1 MGIVL
6 ISAYFASLSPLA
18 LFRAL
23 PGSIAQG
30 LIWGLLALGVYI
42 TYKLLDFADLSVD
55 GSFATGGA
63 VAVMLIRSDM
73 NPWVSLIF
81 AFAAGML
88 AGMVTGL
95 LHTKLG
101 IPPILAGILT
111 QIALYS
117 INLNIMGQSNQAISV
132 DKYSLAVSLRYVSGD
147 TAAKIK
153 VFTTCI
159 LFGVVIVAILYWY
172 FGTEQ
177 GHAIRATGCNPQMA
191 RAQGINTSFCK
202 VLALMISNGLVG
214 LSGALYAQYQG
225 AADVKNRHFSQQ
237 EKQEIDECQHHVYD
251 IQNSCCCTHFRHQ
264 LVHIR
269 SRTLRT
275 QQMHGI
281 PFASLSVRRKC
292 QKKYKYPHATQPVA
306 ETPPVHNSGRKCFHI
321 SQNRRTCGCKSRYNF
336 KQGIDKVWNFPGKN
350 KWQTPEKTDCN
361 PASGYADHPFP
372 RKKTTGGISAKII
385 H

>member
-177 GHAIRATGCNPQMA
+177 GHSIRATGCNPQMA
-191 RAQGINTSFCK
+191 RAQGICT
-202 VLALMISNGLVG
+202 V
-214 LSGALYAQYQG
+214 SGCSGCQYGTRRNRYRSGCRYYRRCTVWKTVCRKETGICIYAVFRDRWSDHLLPC
-225 AADVKNRHFSQQ
+225 AEHHF
-237 EKQEIDECQHHVYD
+237 
-251 IQNSCCCTHFRHQ
+251 
-264 LVHIR
+264 
-269 SRTLRT
+269 
-275 QQMHGI
+275 
-281 PFASLSVRRKC
+281 
-292 QKKYKYPHATQPVA
+292 VA
-306 ETPPVHNSGRKCFHI
+306 EIPIG
-321 SQNRRTCGCKSRYNF
+321 
-336 KQGIDKVWNFPGKN
+336 
-350 KWQTPEKTDCN
+350 
-361 PASGYADHPFP
+361 
-372 RKKTTGGISAKII
+372 
-385 H
+385 